1 MKNYVV
7 EKLNYEF
14 TISTRGV
21 RRNPK
26 LETLPFYRITISST
40 ILLSVEF
47 VLKKN
52 KNYHFVSYYFVKKC
66 QKKLPLNIFFSFV
79 TCNPLFVGPHS
90 IYFSQLGFVSSFFNY
105 FVYFE
110 LKDKQFSTI
119 GVNSDFKFHM
129 VDD

>member
-47 VLKKN
+47 VLKKL
-52 KNYHFVSYYFVKKC
+52 KTTILLSYHFVKRGLYSDAFIEDRGESALPPGKVLDLTFFVV
-66 QKKLPLNIFFSFV
+66 NIF
-79 TCNPLFVGPHS
+79 C
-90 IYFSQLGFVSSFFNY
+90 
-105 FVYFE
+105 
-110 LKDKQFSTI
+110 
-119 GVNSDFKFHM
+119 
-129 VDD
+129 

>member
-1 MKNYVV
+1 MRLSLEKSTPAPCAVKTTRRDTLRLEINTDEKSLWKLFLSVFFATMKNYVV

-47 VLKKN
+47 VLKKL
-52 KNYHFVSYYFVKKC
+52 KTTILLSYHFVKRG
-66 QKKLPLNIFFSFV
+66 L
-79 TCNPLFVGPHS
+79 
-90 IYFSQLGFVSSFFNY
+90 
-105 FVYFE
+105 
-110 LKDKQFSTI
+110 
-119 GVNSDFKFHM
+119 
-129 VDD
+129 